1 MRGAPLAGGLAFLAA
16 IAAAL
21 FLTFGVSYSSTSCTL
36 TAQDATGLGTCVSD
50 SRTLVEENGIWVLF
64 LLGIPILLSGI
75 VFVSVLPAV
84 YWDKYAGRT
93 AAVGLF
99 LFCIVLI
106 VSLGLLFVPSLLL
119 AIIALFLDRKRVAST
134 Q

>member
-1 MRGAPLAGGLAFLAA
+1 MRGAPLAGGLALLAA

-21 FLTFGVSYSSTSCTL
+21 FLTFGISYSGTSCTI
-36 TAQDATGLGTCVSD
+36 TPSDAAGLGTCVSD
-50 SRTLVEENGIWVLF
+50 SRTLVEENGSWVLF
-64 LLGIPILLSGI
+64 LLGIPVLLAGI
-75 VFVSVLPAV
+75 VFVSVLPGI

-99 LFCIVLI
+99 LFCIVLV

-119 AIIALFLDRKRVAST
+119 ATLALFLDRNRVAST